1 MADKMGYGRGYDE
14 AFTAGLLRVA
24 FMGFGRGGDGEAY
37 LETDK
42 RMSPELEKIVL
53 KAIKRFPKGYGL
65 EFVSGSGTGFQKRF
79 DWDGRQL
86 VPQRRQRNVYED
98 FNSPAKKAVDKW
110 AIEKW
115 RSSEFIK
122 RVGSKTAP
130 INGHGWLFPSGR
142 FVPNGYERTHLGTA
156 KMMGF
161 FHDYEDAYKAGLL
174 RVVVHEGFSYFETIQ
189 KMSPKLESFTIREMK
204 RISDLVDFELKT
216 GSGTEYYQAFQW
228 DGKQLKLRRG
238 MW

>member
-1 MADKMGYGRGYDE
+1 MEGRTHVMMAQKMGYGYGYDE
-14 AFTAGLLRVA
+14 AFTAGLLRVSFTA
-24 FMGFGRGGDGEAY
+24 WGDEAY

-53 KAIKRFPKGYGL
+53 KAIKRFSKGYGL
-65 EFVSGSGTGFQKRF
+65 EFVSGSGTGYQKRF

-86 VPQRRQRNVYED
+86 VPQRRHRNVYED
-98 FNSPAKKAVDKW
+98 FAKKAEASMDKW

-156 KMMGF
+156 KMMGL
-161 FHDYEDAYKAGLL
+161 DRKS
-174 RVVVHEGFSYFETIQ
+174 VV
-189 KMSPKLESFTIREMK
+189 
-204 RISDLVDFELKT
+204 
-216 GSGTEYYQAFQW
+216 
-228 DGKQLKLRRG
+228 
-238 MW
+238 